1 MQKGNNKMKT
11 TYEEFIDDNAME
23 LASEIRQFEA
33 LDVKA
38 ILENNVDLAKALRDI
53 DAIYDAGM
61 CDYFE
66 RALCGTAT
74 LSIISLSKRALDNLN
89 KHGTEMFEALNALH
103 NFNQSLREYSTDDEE
118 LFEDEDMEGAFE

>member
-1 MQKGNNKMKT
+1 MKT

-23 LASEIRQFEA
+23 MASEIRQFEA

-38 ILENNVDLAKALRDI
+38 ILENNVDLAKALRGI

-66 RALCGTAT
+66 RALCGTET
-74 LSIISLSKRALDNLN
+74 LCIISLAERAASNMH
-89 KHGTEMFEALNALH
+89 KYGTEMFEALNALH
-103 NFNQSLREYSTDDEE
+103 NFNQSLRKYSTDEE
-118 LFEDEDMEGAFE
+118 KLFEDEDMEGAFE